1 MISNP
6 YVKALG
12 ITTIFTAIVL
22 LIYVVIAR
30 LIPGWLYQ
38 YQWYLVLYF
47 FLITLLSLLIIEKI
61 TQNDQEKLSKGFF
74 LAMMIRLFVSI
85 IIAIVIIYF
94 DRANSTIF
102 ALNFLVLYLIY
113 LGFEIYYLISIL
125 QPRLNSERQV
135 EEKV

>member
-1 MISNP
+1 MSNP

-12 ITTIFTAIVL
+12 LATIFT
-22 LIYVVIAR
+22 VVVSFIQ
-30 LIPGWLYQ
+30 LGIQYLNSSLLYQ
-38 YQWYLVLYF
+38 YQWYLLLYF
-47 FLITLLSLLIIEKI
+47 YLITLLSLVIIEK
-61 TQNDQEKLSKGFF
+61 TAQRDQEKLSKGFL
-74 LAMMIRLFVSI
+74 LAMMLRLFVSI

-102 ALNFLVLYLIY
+102 ALNFLALYLLY

-135 EEKV
+135 EKKG